1 MKPARVRSPAC
12 LAAPAQAKAWPTPG
26 SCWRKSPR
34 NGPKLPKSFGPVA
47 QADSALLLGPDVQHH
62 GVIDYLKAVL
72 LGNFLLAP
80 FNGLV
85 KKLEHLAGLK
95 ANHVGVMVPLT
106 KLITRLLY
114 PPGPVIKKRLA
125 PKMGRLR
132 LRQNAIYGAPT

>member
-72 LGNFLLAP
+72 LGNFLLAH
-80 FNGLV
+80 FYGLV
-85 KKLEHLAGLK
+85 KKLEILTGHMAIQAVVRQLILQLYTGL
-95 ANHVGVMVPLT
+95 P
-106 KLITRLLY
+106 Y
-114 PPGPVIKKRLA
+114 P
-125 PKMGRLR
+125 
-132 LRQNAIYGAPT
+132 T

>member
-1 MKPARVRSPAC
+1 MKPARARSPAC

-85 KKLEHLAGLK
+85 KKLETLADRK
-95 ANHVGVMVPLT
+95 S
-106 KLITRLLY
+106 TRL
-114 PPGPVIKKRLA
+114 
-125 PKMGRLR
+125 
-132 LRQNAIYGAPT
+132 NSSH